1 MASRQDLWM
10 DMISEEGDDNAA
22 NPQPGAVY
30 GRRRTQAKKQPDPQI
45 SLSRRQNSGGFVTSS
60 TSSWS
65 HSLSI
70 RGRESIVI
78 ESAVNLQPLRK
89 PKGPSKRP
97 LKPTKKKKQG
107 PSLPDLTKEI
117 EYFKEVDAF
126 ELLEETPSPLKCTTW
141 AMGTKQ
147 QTSICNLS
155 AILSRW
161 GLPKITETPLDEPAE
176 KFLLPIFDK
185 LAIEEREG
193 EGAGTETEPH
203 VVQQGLLDG
212 EDECASAFT
221 QLLKVCKQTE
231 PVSLREVLSAYCD
244 PCSTKKL
251 GEGTY
256 GEAYR
261 VGSTVCKIVP
271 IDGDILVNNEVQKKS
286 KEVLEEALL
295 TLSLNNLRKEGEN
308 SCTGFI
314 NTIDFRVCKGAY
326 DAELIRAWEDWDAEN
341 GSENDHPKI
350 FLDEQCYIVFVLADG
365 GRDLESF
372 VLLDYKEAQSLLL
385 QVTASLAVAETACE
399 FEHRDLHWGNILLSR
414 DNSEDITFTLGGK
427 RKKATTF
434 GLRVSIIDF
443 TLSRIN
449 TGDAILFLD
458 LSADPELFMG
468 EKGVKQFDTYRAMKK
483 VTKDCWGKS
492 FPKTNVLWLIYLVD
506 TLLLEKNFKRTSK
519 DERELRSFKKR
530 MSSYQSARDCLMDS
544 FFTGLLVSA

>member
-1 MASRQDLWM
+1 MASRQDPWM
-10 DMISEEGDDNAA
+10 DMISEEGDDNAV
-22 NPQPGAVY
+22 NPQAGVVY
-30 GRRRTQAKKQPDPQI
+30 GRRRTQAKKQSDAQI
-45 SLSRRQNSGGFVTSS
+45 SLSRRQNKGSFVTST

-78 ESAVNLQPLRK
+78 ESKVNLQLLRK

-97 LKPTKKKKQG
+97 PKPTLKKKQD
-107 PSLPDLTKEI
+107 PSLPDLTKEK

-126 ELLEETPSPLKCTTW
+126 ELLEETPSPLCTTW
-141 AMGTKQ
+141 TMGVKQ
-147 QTSICNLS
+147 QTAICNLS
-155 AILSRW
+155 PILSRW
-161 GLPKITETPLDEPAE
+161 GLSTITETPLDEPAE

-203 VVQQGLLDG
+203 LVQQGLLDG

-221 QLLKVCKQTE
+221 QLLMVCKQTA
-231 PVSLREVLSAYCD
+231 PVSLHEVLSAYSD

-295 TLSLNNLRKEGEN
+295 TSSLNNLRKEGEN

-314 NTIDFRVCKGAY
+314 DTIDFRVCKGAY

-350 FLDEQCYIVFVLADG
+350 FSDEQCYIVFVLADG

-385 QVTASLAVAETACE
+385 QVTASLSVAEAACE

-414 DNSEDITFTLGGK
+414 DNTEDITFILG
-427 RKKATTF
+427 RKKMKATTF

-468 EKGVKQFDTYRAMKK
+468 EKGNKQFDTYRAMKK
-483 VTKDCWGKS
+483 VTKDCWGGS

-506 TLLLEKNFKRTSK
+506 ILLLKKTFKRTTK

-530 MSSYQSARDCLMDS
+530 MSSYQSARDCLVDS
-544 FFTGLLVSA
+544 FFTGLLLSA